1 MSTLII
7 DVPAAPAGTEWV
19 KVSRTEWANTT
30 DDQRLRVEAGNFQTS
45 YYVTT
50 PAIDQRAL
58 QAAIKAWDDT
68 DVDNSISQAM
78 SEVIRAYL
86 EAIA

>member
-1 MSTLII
+1 MSTLTI

-58 QAAIKAWDDT
+58 RAAIKAWDDT
-68 DVDNSISQAM
+68 QAM
-78 SEVIRAYL
+78 AEAISAYL
-86 EAIA
+86 KAIAA